1 MVKDVMFSKLTS
13 ILTMTTMLLHAVLGC
28 CVHHVHA
35 CEHESSSEECQAK
48 HVEHHSAQAEI
59 AHADHSGEG
68 HTGCSSHSNADNHES
83 RNDVEGTLLSE
94 HEEHDSVPQPPS
106 PCQQNCDG
114 GDCRFTQSPEVKT
127 PSQNDGRLCCP
138 STLAAASMAASCRN
152 EFEHSAAK
160 SRPPHAP
167 VTDCC
172 RPMTQVW
179 RL

>member
-1 MVKDVMFSKLTS
+1 MFSKLTS
-13 ILTMTTMLLHAVLGC
+13 ILTMTAMLLHAVLGC
-28 CVHHVHA
+28 CAHRVHA
-35 CEHESSSEECQAK
+35 CEHGSLSEECQAR
-48 HVEHHSAQAEI
+48 HVVHHSGQDEI
-59 AHADHSGEG
+59 AHAGHTSEG
-68 HTGCSSHSNADNHES
+68 HAGCSFHGQYDNDEG
-83 RNDVEGTLLSE
+83 RNDVEGPLLNE
-94 HEEHDSVPQPPS
+94 HKEHDSVPQTPS

-138 STLAAASMAASCRN
+138 STLAAASMATSCRV
-152 EFEHSAAK
+152 EFGYFAAK

-167 VTDCC
+167 AADCC